1 MPVWLRKAGPR
12 SVSMSANQI
21 PEFHSPSPC
30 ETLPCNNWLYCLYQD
45 GLSAL
50 YSTALLY
57 TETRSKRSS
66 PMEKEAR
73 KSLPREV
80 RSAPHKHLE
89 AMLVADHLYL
99 QKFQND
105 KEATDLLLT
114 LAHIVRERTITIIS
128 EPISFFVL

>member
-1 MPVWLRKAGPR
+1 
-12 SVSMSANQI
+12 
-21 PEFHSPSPC
+21 
-30 ETLPCNNWLYCLYQD
+30 
-45 GLSAL
+45 
-50 YSTALLY
+50 
-57 TETRSKRSS
+57 
-66 PMEKEAR
+66 MEKEAR

-80 RSAPHKHLE
+80 RSAPHKYLE

-114 LAHIVRERTITIIS
+114 LAHIVRERTIMIIS